1 MREQYFID
9 VLNRFDTDEIYAR
22 ELCDFPTKGELT
34 VHDKAVLEHDKIPI
48 RERIVNELHLIQK
61 WNHKKES
68 GVPPRFAE
76 CSFFNFEC
84 RTENEKHIFQKVCD
98 FVNQEH
104 NEGVLLMTGAKGTG
118 KTHLGTAAVRDTQ
131 GRYVSMEDLIYK
143 VESSMNFKSPQTEEE
158 VFADYSTTKFLVIDE
173 VGRSLKREKE
183 IEILSYILRKRYDNQ
198 LPTIVISNLEKKVL
212 MKNLGEA
219 VVDRLRE
226 TATSIEFT
234 GESYR
239 ILKRK
244 VA

>member
-1 MREQYFID
+1 MREQKLID
-9 VLNRFDTDEIYAR
+9 ELKRIDNDESYIREKCGYPLESELSDYEQAVLNYEKNIER
-22 ELCDFPTKGELT
+22 EQITMPL
-34 VHDKAVLEHDKIPI
+34 
-48 RERIVNELHLIQK
+48 NSIQK

-68 GVPPRFAE
+68 GVPSRFAE
-76 CSFFNFEC
+76 ASFFNFEC
-84 RTENEKHIFQKVCD
+84 RTENEKVCFDKVIEFTSRENND
-98 FVNQEH
+98 
-104 NEGVLLMTGAKGTG
+104 GVLLMTGAKGTG

-143 VESSMNFKSPQTEEE
+143 VESSLNFKSPQTEEE
-158 VFADYSTTKFLVIDE
+158 VFTDFSTVKFLVIDE

-212 MKNLGEA
+212 LKNLGEA

-239 ILKRK
+239 LLKRK

>member
-1 MREQYFID
+1 MREQNLID
-9 VLNRFDTDEIYAR
+9 ELNRFDTDERFALEKCGYSPDDKLEGRQKKIFEYERKSLR
-22 ELCDFPTKGELT
+22 E
-34 VHDKAVLEHDKIPI
+34 KIAANLYNI
-48 RERIVNELHLIQK
+48 KN
-61 WNHKKES
+61 WNKSNSS
-68 GVPPRFAE
+68 GVPPRFSE

-84 RTENEKHIFQKVCD
+84 RKEYEKKCFKKVVEFSSREN
-98 FVNQEH
+98 
-104 NEGVLLMTGAKGTG
+104 NEGVLLMTGTKETG

-158 VFADYSTTKFLVIDE
+158 VFNDYSTVKFLVIDE
-173 VGRSLKREKE
+173 VGRSLKHEKE

-198 LPTIVISNLEKKVL
+198 LPTIVISNLEKKLL

-226 TATSIEFT
+226 KATSIEFT

>member
-1 MREQYFID
+1 MREQYLID

-22 ELCDFPTKGELT
+22 ELCDFPTVGELT
-34 VHDKAVLEHDKIPI
+34 VHDRAVLEHDKIPI
-48 RERIVNELHLIQK
+48 RKRIVDEIHLTQK

-76 CSFFNFEC
+76 CSFFNFES
-84 RTENEKHIFQKVCD
+84 RTENEKSILHKVCD
-98 FVNQEH
+98 FVSQEH
-104 NEGVLLMTGAKGTG
+104 NDGVLLMTGAKGTG

-143 VESSMNFKSPQTEEE
+143 VESSLNFKSPQTEEE
-158 VFADYSTTKFLVIDE
+158 VFNEFATVRFLVIDE

-198 LPTIVISNLEKKVL
+198 FPTIVISNLEKKVL
-212 MKNLGEA
+212 LKNLGEA

-239 ILKRK
+239 LLKRK
-244 VA
+244 IT

>member
-1 MREQYFID
+1 MREQKLID
-9 VLNRFDTDEIYAR
+9 ELNRFDTNERFALERCGYSPDDKLEGRQKEIFEYERKSLR
-22 ELCDFPTKGELT
+22 E
-34 VHDKAVLEHDKIPI
+34 KIAANLSNI
-48 RERIVNELHLIQK
+48 KN
-61 WNHKKES
+61 WNKSNSS

-76 CSFFNFEC
+76 YSFFNFEC
-84 RTENEKHIFQKVCD
+84 RKECEKKCFKKVVEFSSREN
-98 FVNQEH
+98 

-118 KTHLGTAAVRDTQ
+118 KTHLGAAAVRDTQ
-131 GRYVSMEDLIYK
+131 DRNVSMEDLIYK

-158 VFADYSTTKFLVIDE
+158 VFNDYSTVKFLVIDE

-198 LPTIVISNLEKKVL
+198 IPTIVISNLEKKVL

>member
-1 MREQYFID
+1 MREQYLID

-22 ELCDFPTKGELT
+22 ELCDFPTEGELT
-34 VHDKAVLEHDKIPI
+34 VHDRAVLEHDKTPI
-48 RERIVNELHLIQK
+48 RKRIIDEIHLTQK

-76 CSFFNFEC
+76 CSFFNFKC
-84 RTENEKHIFQKVCD
+84 RTENEKSIFQKVCD
-98 FVNQEH
+98 FVSQEH
-104 NEGVLLMTGAKGTG
+104 NEGVLLMTGSKGTG

-143 VESSMNFKSPQTEEE
+143 VESSLNFKSPQTVEE
-158 VFADYSTTKFLVIDE
+158 VFTDFTTVRFLVIDE

-198 LPTIVISNLEKKVL
+198 LPTIVISNLEKKL
-212 MKNLGEA
+212 LLKNLGEA

-239 ILKRK
+239 LLKRK
-244 VA
+244 IA

>member
-1 MREQYFID
+1 MREQKLID
-9 VLNRFDTDEIYAR
+9 ELKRFDTDEIYAR
-22 ELCDFPTKGELT
+22 ELCDFPTEGELT
-34 VHDKAVLEHDKIPI
+34 VHDRAVLEHDKIPI
-48 RERIVNELHLIQK
+48 RKRIVDEIHFTQK

-84 RTENEKHIFQKVCD
+84 RTENEKSIFQKVCD
-98 FVNQEH
+98 FVSQEH
-104 NEGVLLMTGAKGTG
+104 NEGVLLMTGPKGTG

-143 VESSMNFKSPQTEEE
+143 VESSLNFKSPQTEEE
-158 VFADYSTTKFLVIDE
+158 VFTDFATVRFLVIDE

-212 MKNLGEA
+212 LKSLGEA

-226 TATSIEFT
+226 TATSIEFS

>member
-1 MREQYFID
+1 MREQKLID
-9 VLNRFDTDEIYAR
+9 ELKQLDTDESYIRIRCGYPI
-22 ELCDFPTKGELT
+22 EGELSEYEQ
-34 VHDKAVLEHDKIPI
+34 AVLEYEKNIEREKITTPL
-48 RERIVNELHLIQK
+48 NSIQK

-76 CSFFNFEC
+76 ASFFNFEC
-84 RTENEKHIFQKVCD
+84 RNEVEKNCFQKVLEFSERENND
-98 FVNQEH
+98 
-104 NEGVLLMTGAKGTG
+104 GVLLMCGPKGTG

-143 VESSMNFKSPQTEEE
+143 VESSLNFKSPQTEEE
-158 VFADYSTTKFLVIDE
+158 VFTDFSTVKFLVIDE

-212 MKNLGEA
+212 LKNLGEA

-226 TATSIEFT
+226 TATSIEFS

-239 ILKRK
+239 IIKRK

>member
-1 MREQYFID
+1 MREQNLID
-9 VLNRFDTDEIYAR
+9 ELNRFDTDEIYAR

-68 GVPPRFAE
+68 GVPPRFSE

-84 RTENEKHIFQKVCD
+84 RTETEKSIYQKVCN
-98 FVNQEH
+98 FVSQEG

-118 KTHLGTAAVRDTQ
+118 KTHLGAAAVLDTLD
-131 GRYVSMEDLIYK
+131 RYVSMEDLIYK

-158 VFADYSTTKFLVIDE
+158 VFNDYSTVKFLVIDE
-173 VGRSLKREKE
+173 VVRSLKREKE

>member
-1 MREQYFID
+1 M
-9 VLNRFDTDEIYAR
+9 
-22 ELCDFPTKGELT
+22 
-34 VHDKAVLEHDKIPI
+34 
-48 RERIVNELHLIQK
+48 
-61 WNHKKES
+61 S
-68 GVPPRFAE
+68 
-76 CSFFNFEC
+76 
-84 RTENEKHIFQKVCD
+84 
-98 FVNQEH
+98 
-104 NEGVLLMTGAKGTG
+104 GAKETG
-118 KTHLGTAAVRDTQ
+118 KTHLGAASVRDTQ
-131 GRYVSMEDLIYK
+131 GRYISMEDLIYK
-143 VESSMNFKSPQTEEE
+143 VESSMNFKSLQTEEE
-158 VFADYSTTKFLVIDE
+158 VFNDYSTVKFLVIDE

-212 MKNLGEA
+212 MKNLGET

>member
-1 MREQYFID
+1 MREQNLID
-9 VLNRFDTDEIYAR
+9 ELKRFDADEIYAR

-68 GVPPRFAE
+68 GVPPRFSE
-76 CSFFNFEC
+76 CFFFNFEC
-84 RTENEKHIFQKVCD
+84 RTETEKSIYQKVCN
-98 FVNQEH
+98 FVSQEG
-104 NEGVLLMTGAKGTG
+104 NEGVLLMTGVKGTG
-118 KTHLGTAAVRDTQ
+118 KTHLGAAAVRDTL
-131 GRYVSMEDLIYK
+131 GRYISMEDLIYK
-143 VESSMNFKSPQTEEE
+143 VESSLNFKSPQTEE
-158 VFADYSTTKFLVIDE
+158 VFNDYSTVKFLVINE
-173 VGRSLKREKE
+173 VDRSLKREKE

-212 MKNLGEA
+212 IKNLGEA

>member
-1 MREQYFID
+1 MREQNIID
-9 VLNRFDTDEIYAR
+9 ELKRFDADERFALEKCGYSPDDKLEGRQKEIFEYERKSLR
-22 ELCDFPTKGELT
+22 E
-34 VHDKAVLEHDKIPI
+34 KIAANLFNI
-48 RERIVNELHLIQK
+48 KK
-61 WNHKKES
+61 WNKSNSS

-84 RTENEKHIFQKVCD
+84 RSENEKHIFQKVYN
-98 FVNQEH
+98 FVSQEH

-131 GRYVSMEDLIYK
+131 GRYISMEDLIYK
-143 VESSMNFKSPQTEEE
+143 VESSLNFKSHQTEEE
-158 VFADYSTTKFLVIDE
+158 VFNDYSTVKFLVIDE

>member
-1 MREQYFID
+1 MNKNGLIRMKDLHWKNADIPQMINLRED
-9 VLNRFDTDEIYAR
+9 KKRF
-22 ELCDFPTKGELT
+22 LSTKEK
-34 VHDKAVLEHDKIPI
+34 VYVKKIATNLFNI
-48 RERIVNELHLIQK
+48 KN
-61 WNHKKES
+61 WNKSNSS

-84 RTENEKHIFQKVCD
+84 RTETEKSIYQKVCN
-98 FVNQEH
+98 FVSQEG
-104 NEGVLLMTGAKGTG
+104 NEGVLLMTGVKETG
-118 KTHLGTAAVRDTQ
+118 KTHLGVAAVCDTQ
-131 GRYVSMEDLIYK
+131 GRYISMEDLIYK
-143 VESSMNFKSPQTEEE
+143 VESSLNFKSPQTEEE
-158 VFADYSTTKFLVIDE
+158 VFNDYSTVKFLVIDE

-198 LPTIVISNLEKKVL
+198 IPTIVISNLEKKVL

>member
-1 MREQYFID
+1 MREQYLID

-22 ELCDFPTKGELT
+22 KLCDFPTVGELT
-34 VHDKAVLEHDKIPI
+34 VHDRAVLEHDKIPI
-48 RERIVNELHLIQK
+48 RKRIVDEIHLTQK

-68 GVPPRFAE
+68 GVPPRFPE

-84 RTENEKHIFQKVCD
+84 RTENEKSIFQKVCD
-98 FVNQEH
+98 FVSQEH

-143 VESSMNFKSPQTEEE
+143 VESSLNFKSPQTEEE
-158 VFADYSTTKFLVIDE
+158 VFTDFATVRFLVIDE

-212 MKNLGEA
+212 LKSLGEA

-226 TATSIEFT
+226 TAISIEFT

-239 ILKRK
+239 LLKRN

>member
-1 MREQYFID
+1 MREQKLID
-9 VLNRFDTDEIYAR
+9 ELKRFDTDEIYAR
-22 ELCDFPTKGELT
+22 ELCDFPTEGELT
-34 VHDKAVLEHDKIPI
+34 VHDRAVLEHDKIPI
-48 RERIVNELHLIQK
+48 RKRIVEELSLIQK
-61 WNHKKES
+61 WNYKKES
-68 GVPPRFAE
+68 GVPQRFSE

-84 RTENEKHIFQKVCD
+84 RNEVEKNCFEKVVEFACRENND
-98 FVNQEH
+98 
-104 NEGVLLMTGAKGTG
+104 GVLLMTGPKGTG

-143 VESSMNFKSPQTEEE
+143 VESSLNFKSPQTEEE
-158 VFADYSTTKFLVIDE
+158 VFTDFTTVRFLVIDE

-212 MKNLGEA
+212 LKNLGEA

-226 TATSIEFT
+226 TATSIEFS

>member
-1 MREQYFID
+1 MREQYLID

-22 ELCDFPTKGELT
+22 ELCDFPTEGELT
-34 VHDKAVLEHDKIPI
+34 VHDRAVLEHDKTPI
-48 RERIVNELHLIQK
+48 RKRIIDEIHLTQK

-76 CSFFNFEC
+76 CSFFNFKC
-84 RTENEKHIFQKVCD
+84 RTENEKSIFQKVCD
-98 FVNQEH
+98 FVSQEH
-104 NEGVLLMTGAKGTG
+104 NEGVLLMTGSKGTG

-143 VESSMNFKSPQTEEE
+143 VESSLNFKSPQTEEE
-158 VFADYSTTKFLVIDE
+158 VFTDFTTVRFLVIDE

-198 LPTIVISNLEKKVL
+198 LPTIVISNLEKKL
-212 MKNLGEA
+212 LLKNLGEA

-239 ILKRK
+239 LLKRK
-244 VA
+244 IA